1 MSTYKDDNWHSETL
15 PTWCAVEAYR
25 RDDQYDWSFRVG
37 IRCRDADVKIL
48 DISPRVMHEPGR
60 TPRIS
65 MTKEALLQAIH
76 EQVTVELA
84 KLALEKE

>member
-1 MSTYKDDNWHSETL
+1 
-15 PTWCAVEAYR
+15 
-25 RDDQYDWSFRVG
+25 
-37 IRCRDADVKIL
+37 
-48 DISPRVMHEPGR
+48 MHAPGR